1 MQAVSSQDIG
11 LFVEEDFF
19 EGVFFFYLAQMLLSV
34 FTTYLADFFSSF
46 ETSEKNFT
54 HWCFSFNLLP
64 SLLKVTLSSKLAKS
78 WSGTSQ
84 CWCSSFVPT

>member
-54 HWCFSFNLLP
+54 H
-64 SLLKVTLSSKLAKS
+64 
-78 WSGTSQ
+78 
-84 CWCSSFVPT
+84 